1 MGDGRGGE
9 TGPRTQFDRAVPHVV
24 VVGGGFGGLRAAQVL
39 RDQPVRVTLVDR
51 HNHHV
56 FQPLLYQVAT
66 AGLSPAEIAAP
77 IRWVLRRAS
86 NVRVLLGDVTAI
98 DPAGKQVLIADGPAL
113 AYDYLIVAPGARHGY
128 FGHPDWEPFAPG
140 LKTLEDA
147 LEVRRRVLVAF
158 ERAERE
164 TDPAR
169 REALLT
175 FVIVGGGPTGV
186 ELAGTLA
193 EIARHTLRH
202 EFRSIDTARARIVLV
217 EAGRSML
224 GTFVPSLR
232 DSARTSLTGLGIE
245 IHEGTRVIGIDAT
258 GVDIQESDRAP
269 VRVTAATVVWA
280 AGVFASPLVRTLGVP
295 VDGTGRVLV
304 EPDLS
309 VPGHPDVWVVGDAA
323 RVTQPDGLILPG
335 VVQPAVQG
343 AAHAARSILRRI
355 AGRPTERFVYR
366 DLGNMAIVGRGSAI
380 ADLGWIRLTGFP
392 GWLAWLFLHLLKL
405 VGFRSRILVF
415 IEWAAAYLTFQRSA
429 RLITDGT
436 KGSGLRAPGSGP

>member
-1 MGDGRGGE
+1 M
-9 TGPRTQFDRAVPHVV
+9 V
-24 VVGGGFGGLRAAQVL
+24 VVGGGFGGLRAVQEL
-39 RDQPVRVTLVDR
+39 RGQPVRVTLIDR
-51 HNHHV
+51 YNHHV

-77 IRWVLRRAS
+77 IRWVLRRAR
-86 NVRVLLGDVTAI
+86 NVRVLLGEVTTI
-98 DPAGKQVLIADGPAL
+98 DPAAKRIQIAGGTTL
-113 AYDYLIVAPGARHGY
+113 SYDYLIVAPGARHGY
-128 FGHPDWEPFAPG
+128 FGHPEWETFAPG
-140 LKTLEDA
+140 LKTLADA
-147 LEVRRRVLVAF
+147 LEVRRRVLLAF
-158 ERAERE
+158 EEAERE
-164 TDPAR
+164 TDSAR
-169 REALLT
+169 RKALLT

-202 EFRSIDTARARIVLV
+202 EFRDIDTARARIVVV
-217 EAGRSML
+217 EAGPSIL

-232 DSARTSLTGLGIE
+232 DNARTSLAGLGIE
-245 IHEGTRVIGIDAT
+245 IHEGTRVVGIDAT
-258 GVDIQESDRAP
+258 GVDIQESDGAP

-295 VDGTGRVLV
+295 VDGAGRVLA

-323 RVTQPDGLILPG
+323 RVTQPDGTILPG

-343 AAHAARSILRRI
+343 AVHAARSILRRI

-366 DLGNMAIVGRGSAI
+366 DLGSMAIVGRGSAI

-429 RLITDGT
+429 RLITETTREPRREGH
-436 KGSGLRAPGSGP
+436 GL

>member
-1 MGDGRGGE
+1 L
-9 TGPRTQFDRAVPHVV
+9 PHVV
-24 VVGGGFGGLRAAQVL
+24 VVGGGFGGLRAVQEL
-39 RDQPVRVTLVDR
+39 RGQPVRVTLIDR
-51 HNHHV
+51 YNHHV

-77 IRWVLRRAS
+77 IRWVLRRAR
-86 NVRVLLGDVTAI
+86 NVRVLLGEVTSI
-98 DPAGKQVLIADGPAL
+98 DPAAKRIQIAGGTTL
-113 AYDYLIVAPGARHGY
+113 SYDYLIVAPGARHGY
-128 FGHPDWEPFAPG
+128 FGHPEWETFAPG
-140 LKTLEDA
+140 LKTLADA
-147 LEVRRRVLVAF
+147 LEVRRRVLLAF
-158 ERAERE
+158 EEAERE
-164 TDPAR
+164 TDSAR
-169 REALLT
+169 RKALLT

-202 EFRSIDTARARIVLV
+202 EFRDIDTARARIVVV
-217 EAGRSML
+217 EAGPSIL

-232 DSARTSLTGLGIE
+232 DNARTSLAGLGIE
-245 IHEGTRVIGIDAT
+245 IHEGTRVVGIDAT
-258 GVDIQESDRAP
+258 GVDIQESDGAP

-295 VDGTGRVLV
+295 VDAAGRVLV

-323 RVTQPDGLILPG
+323 RVTQPDGTILPG

-343 AAHAARSILRRI
+343 AVHAARSILRRI

-366 DLGNMAIVGRGSAI
+366 DLGSMAIVGRGSAI

-429 RLITDGT
+429 RLITETTREPRREGH
-436 KGSGLRAPGSGP
+436 GL

>member
-1 MGDGRGGE
+1 L
-9 TGPRTQFDRAVPHVV
+9 PHVV
-24 VVGGGFGGLRAAQVL
+24 VVGGGFGGLRAVQEL
-39 RDQPVRVTLVDR
+39 RGQPVRVTLIDR
-51 HNHHV
+51 YNHHV

-77 IRWVLRRAS
+77 IRWVLRRAR
-86 NVRVLLGDVTAI
+86 NVRVLLGEVTTI
-98 DPAGKQVLIADGPAL
+98 DPAAKRIQIAGGTTL
-113 AYDYLIVAPGARHGY
+113 SYDYLIVAPGARHGY
-128 FGHPDWEPFAPG
+128 FGHPEWETFAPG
-140 LKTLEDA
+140 LKTLADA
-147 LEVRRRVLVAF
+147 LEVRRRVLLAF
-158 ERAERE
+158 EEAERE
-164 TDPAR
+164 TDSAR
-169 REALLT
+169 RKALLT

-202 EFRSIDTARARIVLV
+202 EFRDIDTARARIVVV
-217 EAGRSML
+217 EAGPSIL

-232 DSARTSLTGLGIE
+232 DNARTSLAGLGIE
-245 IHEGTRVIGIDAT
+245 IHEGTRVVGIDAT
-258 GVDIQESDRAP
+258 GVDIQESDGAP

-295 VDGTGRVLV
+295 VDGAGRVLA

-323 RVTQPDGLILPG
+323 RVTQPDGTILPG

-343 AAHAARSILRRI
+343 AVHAARSILRRI

-366 DLGNMAIVGRGSAI
+366 DLGSMAIVGRGSAI

-429 RLITDGT
+429 RLITETTREPRREGH
-436 KGSGLRAPGSGP
+436 GL

>member
-1 MGDGRGGE
+1 M
-9 TGPRTQFDRAVPHVV
+9 
-24 VVGGGFGGLRAAQVL
+24 
-39 RDQPVRVTLVDR
+39 
-51 HNHHV
+51 
-56 FQPLLYQVAT
+56 
-66 AGLSPAEIAAP
+66 
-77 IRWVLRRAS
+77 
-86 NVRVLLGDVTAI
+86 
-98 DPAGKQVLIADGPAL
+98 
-113 AYDYLIVAPGARHGY
+113 
-128 FGHPDWEPFAPG
+128 
-140 LKTLEDA
+140 
-147 LEVRRRVLVAF
+147 LVAF

-164 TDPAR
+164 PDPAR

-193 EIARHTLRH
+193 EITRQTLRQ
-202 EFRSIDTARARIVLV
+202 EFRSIDTARARIVIV
-217 EAGRSML
+217 EAGPSVL
-224 GTFVPSLR
+224 ANFVAPLR
-232 DSARTSLTGLGIE
+232 DSARKSLAGLGIE
-245 IHEGTRVIGIDAT
+245 IHEGTRVVGIDAA
-258 GVDIQESDRAP
+258 GVDIQEDGAAP
-269 VRVTAATVVWA
+269 VRLTAATVVWA
-280 AGVFASPLVRTLGVP
+280 AGVLASPLVRTLSVP
-295 VDGTGRVLV
+295 LDGSGRVIV

-323 RVTQPDGLILPG
+323 RVTQPDGSILPG

-429 RLITDGT
+429 RLITE
-436 KGSGLRAPGSGP
+436 GSGLRAPGSGP

>member
-1 MGDGRGGE
+1 
-9 TGPRTQFDRAVPHVV
+9 
-24 VVGGGFGGLRAAQVL
+24 
-39 RDQPVRVTLVDR
+39 
-51 HNHHV
+51 
-56 FQPLLYQVAT
+56 
-66 AGLSPAEIAAP
+66 
-77 IRWVLRRAS
+77 
-86 NVRVLLGDVTAI
+86 
-98 DPAGKQVLIADGPAL
+98 
-113 AYDYLIVAPGARHGY
+113 
-128 FGHPDWEPFAPG
+128 
-140 LKTLEDA
+140 
-147 LEVRRRVLVAF
+147 
-158 ERAERE
+158 
-164 TDPAR
+164 
-169 REALLT
+169 
-175 FVIVGGGPTGV
+175 
-186 ELAGTLA
+186 
-193 EIARHTLRH
+193 
-202 EFRSIDTARARIVLV
+202 
-217 EAGRSML
+217 ML

-232 DSARTSLTGLGIE
+232 DSARASLSGLGIE
-245 IHEGTRVIGIDAT
+245 IHEGTRVVGIDAT
-258 GVDIQESDRAP
+258 GVDIQENDRAP
-269 VRVTAATVVWA
+269 LRVTAATVVWA

-295 VDGTGRVLV
+295 VDGTGRVIV

-323 RVTQPDGLILPG
+323 RVTQPDGSILPG

-429 RLITDGT
+429 RLITEGT

>member
-1 MGDGRGGE
+1 M
-9 TGPRTQFDRAVPHVV
+9 V
-24 VVGGGFGGLRAAQVL
+24 VVGGGFGGLRAVQEL
-39 RDQPVRVTLVDR
+39 RGQPVRVTLIDR
-51 HNHHV
+51 YNHHV

-77 IRWVLRRAS
+77 IRWVLRRAR
-86 NVRVLLGDVTAI
+86 NVRVLLGEVTSI
-98 DPAGKQVLIADGPAL
+98 DPAAKRIQIAGGTTL
-113 AYDYLIVAPGARHGY
+113 SYDYLIVAPGARHGY
-128 FGHPDWEPFAPG
+128 FGHPEWETFAPG
-140 LKTLEDA
+140 LKTLADA
-147 LEVRRRVLVAF
+147 LEVRRRVLLAF
-158 ERAERE
+158 EEAERE
-164 TDPAR
+164 TDSAR
-169 REALLT
+169 RKALLT

-202 EFRSIDTARARIVLV
+202 EFRDIDTARARIVVV
-217 EAGRSML
+217 EAGPSIL

-232 DSARTSLTGLGIE
+232 DNARTSLAGLGIE
-245 IHEGTRVIGIDAT
+245 IHEGTRVVGIDAT
-258 GVDIQESDRAP
+258 GVDIQESDGAP

-295 VDGTGRVLV
+295 VDAAGRVLV

-323 RVTQPDGLILPG
+323 RVTQPDGTILPG

-343 AAHAARSILRRI
+343 AVHAARSILRRI

-366 DLGNMAIVGRGSAI
+366 DLGSMAIVGRGSAI

-429 RLITDGT
+429 RLITETTREPRREGH
-436 KGSGLRAPGSGP
+436 GL